1 MFKHVWWLCAAL
13 VPFSLWA
20 QADGS
25 TRPVFKVGEVAVY
38 TVNNRADNQVFEETV
53 TVTAVES
60 EVIRFN
66 HVRPGRVPVEIEGQ
80 FTPDMR
86 QVQSGASG
94 TRFDPPIPLVKV
106 PMAVGDAWKSVSEM
120 VALSK
125 ARSKTDFDYKVVGK
139 EKLTTPA
146 GDFETFK
153 IESGGWVTGVSWSG
167 SVRVAQVQWYAPAIG
182 RVVRSEF
189 RDFRGG
195 TPWNHTLSELKSFK
209 PAP

>member
-1 MFKHVWWLCAAL
+1 MVKHIALGLLAAWGL
-13 VPFSLWA
+13 SAWA
-20 QADGS
+20 QPNGS
-25 TRPVFKVGEVAVY
+25 TKPVFKVGDVAVY
-38 TVNNRADNQVFEETV
+38 TVNNRADKRIDEETV

-60 EVIRFN
+60 ELIRFS
-66 HVRPGRVPVEIEGQ
+66 HVRPGREPAEIEGQ

-86 QVQSGASG
+86 QVQSGTSG
-94 TRFDPPIPLVKV
+94 TRFDPPIPLAMI
-106 PMAVGDAWKSVSEM
+106 PMVVGDSWKSASEM
-120 VALSK
+120 VALNK
-125 ARSKTDFDYKVVGK
+125 ARSKTDFTYKVVAT

-153 IESGGWVTGVSWSG
+153 IESDGWVTGISWQG
-167 SVRVAQVQWYAPAIG
+167 SLRVTQSLWYAPSIG

-195 TPWNHTLSELKSFK
+195 RPWTDTLTELKTFK